1 MGGDLQQK
9 LGVGFSQHD
18 YRLVGVEFLDGFH
31 QLFAFCETVIR
42 ACSLDGERV
51 RRRHREGHFVGPE
64 EEGHGTGYGAG
75 DVVNPRSVVGIVR
88 IVDQGLP
95 IRVTDRLRVAVV
107 VGFVNG
113 RQKM

>member
-31 QLFAFCETVIR
+31 QLFALCETVIR
-42 ACSLDGERV
+42 ACSLDGEWV

-75 DVVNPRSVVGIVR
+75 DVVNPGSVENQDKNVPFTC
-88 IVDQGLP
+88 QGCK
-95 IRVTDRLRVAVV
+95 RGTAEEVATSD
-107 VGFVNG
+107 GQG
-113 RQKM
+113 SIQ